1 MLKLIFFQK
10 PANQT
15 HAGDY
20 IAGLVVAAV
29 GRALSGV
36 GKIAKSSFAIKP
48 KNPPLAVRRSEWRE
62 REMVIS

>member
-1 MLKLIFFQK
+1 MFLDVKGRGSGD

-29 GRALSGV
+29 GRALGGV
-36 GKIAKSSFAIKP
+36 
-48 KNPPLAVRRSEWRE
+48 PPLAVRRREWRD
-62 REMVIS
+62 REMAIS

>member
-1 MLKLIFFQK
+1 MFEKNELL
-10 PANQT
+10 PTNQT

-29 GRALSGV
+29 GRALGGV
-36 GKIAKSSFAIKP
+36 
-48 KNPPLAVRRSEWRE
+48 PPLAVRRREWRE

>member
-1 MLKLIFFQK
+1 MFFFRVEEFIIVRACASY
-10 PANQT
+10 PTNQS

-36 GKIAKSSFAIKP
+36 
-48 KNPPLAVRRSEWRE
+48 PPLAVRRSEWRE

>member
-1 MLKLIFFQK
+1 MIYEYDTQACRKK
-10 PANQT
+10 KSRGGANNVPANQSY
-15 HAGDY
+15 AGDY

-36 GKIAKSSFAIKP
+36 
-48 KNPPLAVRRSEWRE
+48 PPLAVRRSEWRE

>member
-1 MLKLIFFQK
+1 MEKSY
-10 PANQT
+10 PTNQS

-36 GKIAKSSFAIKP
+36 
-48 KNPPLAVRRSEWRE
+48 PPLAVRRSEWRE